1 MSTSNYI
8 LAMCARHMLYSE
20 RQESHHPCVQP
31 SACNTNSNV
40 VCSTHTMLSQV
51 LTHHCDI
58 VSAHGSVRNQLSR
71 ATAARP
77 VTHIHH
83 RTSLFAACII
93 RNRYGDAPWRYVT
106 GGTLELM
113 DVRHR
118 RTKEWPMILRN
129 RTWNWRAYLPS
140 RFLSRFYKK
149 NQKCPETAKSSVL
162 FTLATSLAHMY
173 IVEYIQM
180 TFFFSL

>member
-1 MSTSNYI
+1 
-8 LAMCARHMLYSE
+8 MLYSE

-51 LTHHCDI
+51 LTRHCDI

-106 GGTLELM
+106 RGTLELM
-113 DVRHR
+113 DVCHR

-129 RTWNWRAYLPS
+129 RIYEAGESIYRHDLYVHLIIVAT
-140 RFLSRFYKK
+140 K
-149 NQKCPETAKSSVL
+149 NISSH
-162 FTLATSLAHMY
+162 SG
-173 IVEYIQM
+173 
-180 TFFFSL
+180 TFIIINSSK

>member
-1 MSTSNYI
+1 MYKKIINDTHSYLLTVNYI
-8 LAMCARHMLYSE
+8 LEMRVRRVLYYSE
-20 RQESHHPCVQP
+20 RQDSHHPCVQP

-40 VCSTHTMLSQV
+40 VCNTHTMLSQV
-51 LTHHCDI
+51 LTRHCDI

-106 GGTLELM
+106 RGILELM
-113 DVRHR
+113 SIRHCR
-118 RTKEWPMILRN
+118 NKELSMI
-129 RTWNWRAYLPS
+129 
-140 RFLSRFYKK
+140 
-149 NQKCPETAKSSVL
+149 
-162 FTLATSLAHMY
+162 
-173 IVEYIQM
+173 
-180 TFFFSL
+180 

>member
-1 MSTSNYI
+1 MCVSIGVANHICSGFIGCI
-8 LAMCARHMLYSE
+8 LEIRARMLYSE
-20 RQESHHPCVQP
+20 RQESRHPCVQP

-51 LTHHCDI
+51 LTRHCDI

-83 RTSLFAACII
+83 RTSLFATCII
-93 RNRYGDAPWRYVT
+93 RNRYGDAPWHYVT
-106 GGTLELM
+106 RGTLELM
-113 DVRHR
+113 DVCHS

-129 RTWNWRAYLPS
+129 RTRSWRIYLS
-140 RFLSRFYKK
+140 SWSLCASYYRSDEEYRFHR
-149 NQKCPETAKSSVL
+149 Q
-162 FTLATSLAHMY
+162 
-173 IVEYIQM
+173 
-180 TFFFSL
+180 

>member
-1 MSTSNYI
+1 MLVSNYI
-8 LAMCARHMLYSE
+8 LEMCARHMLYSE

-106 GGTLELM
+106 RGTLELM

-129 RTWNWRAYLPS
+129 RTWNWRTYFIPSPS
-140 RFLSRFYKK
+140 RFLSRFY
-149 NQKCPETAKSSVL
+149 
-162 FTLATSLAHMY
+162 F
-173 IVEYIQM
+173 
-180 TFFFSL
+180 